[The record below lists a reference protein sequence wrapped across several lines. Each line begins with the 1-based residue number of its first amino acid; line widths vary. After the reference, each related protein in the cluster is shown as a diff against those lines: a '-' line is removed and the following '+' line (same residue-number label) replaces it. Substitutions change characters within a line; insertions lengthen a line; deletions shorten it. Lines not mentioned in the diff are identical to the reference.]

1 MHIHGV
7 LKNVIINHKLYSTIL
22 YILWKIIGIIAATMD
37 GRKGMGKV
45 EPTKKKQCILQC
57 TSANTTMILTKTMCG
72 DARWFWPRH
81 TVHQDLRKRG
91 LSYTLSD
98 RFTSLSGWWF

>member
-45 EPTKKKQCILQC
+45 EPTKKN
-57 TSANTTMILTKTMCG
+57 SASSSAHLRI
-72 DARWFWPRH
+72 PR
-81 TVHQDLRKRG
+81 
-91 LSYTLSD
+91 
-98 RFTSLSGWWF
+98 